1 MRFTIERSRQA
12 RTPASF
18 APAAQGYDP
27 ELMIV
32 ECALCGRPVLWGPG
46 RSTEVLA
53 GVGIDPLELDAHCL
67 LLTEGCPHCRPRQKE
82 GFNVQVF
89 RLTPEHGGAFGV
101 KSVCDA

>member
-1 MRFTIERSRQA
+1 MRFTLERPQHPRILTSFVPMA
-12 RTPASF
+12 R
-18 APAAQGYDP
+18 GYDP

-32 ECALCGRPVLWGPG
+32 ECAHCGRPVLWEPG

-67 LLTEGCPHCRPRQKE
+67 LLTDGCPHCRPRQKE

-89 RLTPEHGGAFGV
+89 RLTSEQGGAFGV
-101 KSVCDA
+101 KAAGSA